1 MTKFHAIPTTV
12 DGIRFA
18 SKAEAR
24 RYSELRLL
32 ELAGEISEL
41 RPHPSYTLAPKVKVG
56 GETIRSIRYT
66 ADFAYVERG
75 VTVVE
80 DVKSRPTSVTAAY
93 RLRRNLWHR
102 AHAADIDAGR
112 LVFREVY
119 R

>member
-18 SKAEAR
+18 SRAEAT
-24 RYSELRLL
+24 RYSELRLMAA
-32 ELAGEISEL
+32 AGAITEL
-41 RPHPSYTLAPKVKVG
+41 RCHPSYTLLPKVRIG
-56 GETIRSIRYT
+56 GETVRAARYT
-66 ADFAYVERG
+66 ADFAYVEDG

-80 DVKSRPTSVTAAY
+80 DVKSRPTSATAAY
-93 RLRRNLWHR
+93 RLRLNLWRR
-102 AHAADIDAGR
+102 AHAAALDAGT

>member
-1 MTKFHAIPTTV
+1 MTKFHAIPTEV
-12 DGIRFA
+12 DGQRFA

-24 RYSELRLL
+24 RYQELRFL
-32 ELAGEISEL
+32 ELGGVISGL
-41 RPHPSYTLAPKVKVG
+41 RCHPSYTLAPMVKVG

-66 ADFAYVERG
+66 ADFAYIENGVE
-75 VTVVE
+75 VVE
-80 DVKSRPTSVTAAY
+80 DVKSRPTSATAAY

-102 AHAADIDAGR
+102 AHAERIDAGE